1 MDKLKV
7 EVSPHI
13 RSAVSTQKIMLAV
26 LVALVPAGI
35 AGIVIYGLRALLLM
49 AVCVVSC
56 VFFEWLYCKGMKKD
70 IPVSDLSAAVTG
82 LLLAYN
88 LPVSMPIWEAVVG
101 CAFAIIVVKQLFGG
115 IGKNFANPAI
125 TARVFLL
132 AAFASEMTN
141 WTAPRAALLAN
152 MTDAVTSATPLG
164 LLNEGAA
171 EVLPSYAQLFWGVT
185 GGSLGETCV
194 PALLIGGIFLI
205 AIKVIQPTIP
215 LFYIGGVAVF
225 SLLFGQDPLYQVMS
239 GGLLLGAF
247 FMATDYVTSPV
258 TTKGKI
264 IFALGC
270 ALLTSLIRCFG
281 SYPEGVSFSILIM
294 NIITPLIDRACETKP
309 FGAIDPKEAAK

>member
-7 EVSPHI
+7 QVSPHI
-13 RSAVSTQKIMLAV
+13 RSAVSTQKIMLMV
-26 LVALVPAGI
+26 LIALAPAGI
-35 AGIVIYGLRALLLM
+35 AGIVIFGLRALLLM
-49 AVCVVSC
+49 AVCVVAC
-56 VFFEWLYCKGMKKD
+56 VFFEWLYCKLAKKE
-70 IPVSDLSAAVTG
+70 IPVGDLSAVVTG

-88 LPVSMPIWEAVVG
+88 LPVGLPIWEAIVG

-125 TARVFLL
+125 TARIFLL
-132 AAFASEMTN
+132 AAFASEMTT
-141 WTAPRAALLAN
+141 WAAPRASLVAN
-152 MTDAVTSATPLG
+152 ATDALTTATPLG
-164 LLNEGAA
+164 MINEGLVEA
-171 EVLPSYAQLFWGVT
+171 LPSYSQLFWGVT

-205 AIKVIQPTIP
+205 VMRVIQPTIP
-215 LFYIGGVAVF
+215 LVYIGGVAVF

-247 FMATDYVTSPV
+247 FMATDYVTSPA

-264 IFALGC
+264 IFVLGC
-270 ALLTSLIRCFG
+270 ALLTSAIRCFG

-294 NIITPLIDRACETKP
+294 NIITPLIDRFCVTKP
-309 FGAIDPKEAAK
+309 FGAIEPKEAAK